1 MVDKDC
7 EVIEKIR
14 EKLEEVPWVRTEE
27 QFAKSVYAKLQK
39 YCKEVTTV
47 FEDADIFDFSV
58 TCKTYD
64 GAVLSYGVAI
74 KYRPRFRSKKGL
86 GKLYD
91 VLKDFDGYEI
101 VDGIDEDNLKKAINT
116 TLQAMEL
123 PYRVRFKFYQDA
135 EDFGIVTAT
144 FQGLPMGG
152 FFIFRNVMFTGELT
166 IYRVGKG
173 SERVVTIPIEFVP
186 NNVFLLKGELPDGTV
201 IYECSDD
208 V

>member
-1 MVDKDC
+1 MVGEDC
-7 EVIEKIR
+7 GVIEEIR
-14 EKLEEVPWVRTEE
+14 EKLEEIPWVRTEE

-74 KYRPRFRSKKGL
+74 KYRPRLNRKAL

-91 VLKDFDGYEI
+91 ALKDFDGYEI
-101 VDGIDEDNLKKAINT
+101 LDGVDEDNLNKAINT

-123 PYRVRFKFYQDA
+123 PYRIKFKFYQDA

-144 FQGLPMGG
+144 FQGLPIGG
-152 FFIFRNVMFTGELT
+152 YFIFRNIMFTGELT

-173 SERVVTIPIEFVP
+173 SDRVVTIPIEFMP
-186 NNVFLLKGELPDGTV
+186 NNVFLLEGELPDGTV
-201 IYECSDD
+201 IYECDD
-208 V
+208 NE

>member
-1 MVDKDC
+1 MVDEDC
-7 EVIEKIR
+7 KIIEKIR

-74 KYRPRFRSKKGL
+74 KYRPRFRSKKRL

-101 VDGIDEDNLKKAINT
+101 VDGVDEDNLKKAINT

-144 FQGLPMGG
+144 FQGLPIGG
-152 FFIFRNVMFTGELT
+152 YFIFRNIKFTGELT
-166 IYRVGKG
+166 VYRVGKG
-173 SERVVTIPIEFVP
+173 SERVVTILIEFMP

-201 IYECSDD
+201 IYECDD
-208 V
+208 DE

>member
-1 MVDKDC
+1 MVDEDC
-7 EVIEKIR
+7 KIIEKIR

-74 KYRPRFRSKKGL
+74 KYRPRFRSKKRL

-101 VDGIDEDNLKKAINT
+101 VDGVDEDNLKKAINT

-144 FQGLPMGG
+144 FQGLPIGG
-152 FFIFRNVMFTGELT
+152 YFIFRNIKFTGELT
-166 IYRVGKG
+166 VYRVGKG
-173 SERVVTIPIEFVP
+173 SERVVTILIEFMP
-186 NNVFLLKGELPDGTV
+186 NNVFLLKGELPDGRTRNL
-201 IYECSDD
+201 
-208 V
+208 

>member
-1 MVDKDC
+1 MMGEDC
-7 EVIEKIR
+7 KVIEEIR

-58 TCKTYD
+58 TCKTHD
-64 GAVLSYGVAI
+64 GAVLTYGVAI
-74 KYRPRFRSKKGL
+74 KYRPRLNRKGL

-101 VDGIDEDNLKKAINT
+101 VDGVDEDNLNKAINT
-116 TLQAMEL
+116 TLQAMES
-123 PYRVRFKFYQDA
+123 PYRIKFKFYQDA
-135 EDFGIVTAT
+135 EDFDIVTAT
-144 FQGLPMGG
+144 FQGLPIGG
-152 FFIFRNVMFTGELT
+152 YFIFRNIMFTGELT

-173 SERVVTIPIEFVP
+173 SERVVTIPIEFMP
-186 NNVFLLKGELPDGTV
+186 NNVFLLEGELPDGTV
-201 IYECSDD
+201 IYECDANE
-208 V
+208 